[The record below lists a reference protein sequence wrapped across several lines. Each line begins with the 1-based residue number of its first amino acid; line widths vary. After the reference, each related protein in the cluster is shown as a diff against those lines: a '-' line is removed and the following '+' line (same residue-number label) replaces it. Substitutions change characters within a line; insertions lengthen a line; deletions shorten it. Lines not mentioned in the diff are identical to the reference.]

1 MNYAI
6 EANAC
11 QTIMVRE
18 AKRANVLYRPH
29 GLRAMG
35 EIAQARKDLNFMPD
49 ALKII
54 PGVVEE
60 MEDQDPD
67 QMEID
72 SRNGRG
78 STQDDTLA
86 ACVQCLLQCFNPTAG
101 SGEGQSKSPLNP
113 LNPLKYPQIVGN
125 P

>member
-1 MNYAI
+1 
-6 EANAC
+6 
-11 QTIMVRE
+11 
-18 AKRANVLYRPH
+18 
-29 GLRAMG
+29 MG
-35 EIAQARKDLNFMPD
+35 EIAQARKDLDFMPD

-60 MEDQDPD
+60 MQEQDQD

-101 SGEGQSKSPLNP
+101 SGEGRSPKAPKAPKAPKFHPELWEP
-113 LNPLKYPQIVGN
+113 PSVIPC
-125 P
+125 